1 AAWRLAS
8 RSAPASARFCRRKRA
23 IPSGLVASACRVRP
37 DQRARTR
44 STSSSAPTPTVL
56 PATSEPTIQAI
67 PLVSSEQLREVTE
80 IVLWPWRCDD
90 EHHSGPRSPVHE
102 RVGNAWTCG
111 KKVPGMS
118 ALRGPN
124 PVERRFRSGG
134 AGAEAGLI
142 VPADPLRPPSD
153 RGPRRLRVPPTRQ
166 RFLSYAAEP
175 VQRRA

>member
-37 DQRARTR
+37 DQRARNR

-90 EHHSGPRSPVHE
+90 EHHSGPLSPLHH
-102 RVGNAWTCG
+102 RGGYAWTSG
-111 KKVPGMS
+111 NN
-118 ALRGPN
+118 ARG
-124 PVERRFRSGG
+124 V
-134 AGAEAGLI
+134 
-142 VPADPLRPPSD
+142 
-153 RGPRRLRVPPTRQ
+153 
-166 RFLSYAAEP
+166 
-175 VQRRA
+175 